1 MDGAIERAWTAV
13 VGEAKWRGV
22 YVEAARAN
30 KAGQM
35 NPTRMRELLSLA
47 LSFSLSLCH
56 SPDCRLMDDDK
67 RQKVHVSSLTEPH
80 KLYYIFYI
88 KKNCLCK
95 HFETFAK
102 NVFFES
108 CCRLSPSRSH
118 LCLLF
123 RLRPECIKLS
133 LRLARVLTFALT

>member
-1 MDGAIERAWTAV
+1 MNEHGQLWRVERS
-13 VGEAKWRGV
+13 GGV

-35 NPTRMRELLSLA
+35 NLTRMRELLSLFHS
-47 LSFSLSLCH
+47 LSLSLCH

-88 KKNCLCK
+88 KKIVCAS
-95 HFETFAK
+95 T
-102 NVFFES
+102 
-108 CCRLSPSRSH
+108 
-118 LCLLF
+118 
-123 RLRPECIKLS
+123 
-133 LRLARVLTFALT
+133 LRLLQKTYFLKAVAVYRLLCRTCAFSFDCDQSALNSRFVSLAF

>member
-1 MDGAIERAWTAV
+1 MWTGPLNEHSCGGWSKVEGGLRRGCTCKQGWSNEPYTDEGALV
-13 VGEAKWRGV
+13 
-22 YVEAARAN
+22 
-30 KAGQM
+30 
-35 NPTRMRELLSLA
+35 SLT
-47 LSFSLSLCH
+47 LFLSLSLCH

-133 LRLARVLTFALT
+133 FRLARVLTFSLT